1 MSVFAAEPEVETGQ
15 IVELM
20 EITMRN
26 LLAGGQIDLSD
37 FLARADVLAAA
48 GKTVLQ
54 GRVLGNA
61 QGGET
66 HGPVPQKVDRRHQ
79 PSTRV
84 DGGKGETVR

>member
-54 GRVLGNA
+54 GRVLGTP
-61 QGGET
+61 GGET
-66 HGPVPQKVDRRHQ
+66 PRTSATESRP
-79 PSTRV
+79 PPPASTRV
-84 DGGKGETVR
+84 EWR